1 MKILAL
7 EPHRKPQ
14 IVEIDDSLKSMQ
26 ETVKGSIEAIF
37 PFDDPVALICN
48 EDGKFDGSKACLMM
62 ADEAGKVQDIIFGTV
77 FICGLGEEDFVSIP
91 DELIEKYT
99 HFLNTW
105 RYA

>member
-14 IVEIDDSLKSMQ
+14 IVEIDGSLKSMQ
-26 ETVKGSIEAIF
+26 EIVKGSIEAIY
-37 PFDDPVALICN
+37 PFDDPVALVCN
-48 EDGKFDGSKACLMM
+48 EEGKLDGSKACLMM
-62 ADEAGKVQDIIFGTV
+62 ADEDGKILDIIFGTC

-91 DELIEKYT
+91 DDLIEKYT
-99 HFLNTW
+99 HFLHTW

>member
-14 IVEIDDSLKSMQ
+14 IVDIDGSLKSMQ
-26 ETVKGSIEAIF
+26 EIVKGSIEAIF

-48 EDGKFDGSKACLMM
+48 EEGKFDGSKACLMM
-62 ADEAGKVQDIIFGTV
+62 ADEAGAVKDIIFGTV

-91 DELIEKYT
+91 DDLIEKYT